1 MRFQHDCDKC
11 KPLGEFGDADLYFC
25 PAQLVGGENV
35 IARYSDDGGDYQ
47 SGMEFADKIPALGE
61 ARNRAIAARHMTRE
75 CITHHNACDCQEA
88 EHQFQ
93 IEAREREIKLMGAA
107 LRVAEHH
114 ASVMESFASA
124 SAIRGDALFAAL
136 EQIISDG
143 DFSAPEG
150 MKRLAREALAKVGSC
165 ESRRRGS
172 NVEIRPLDAAS
183 SRPIAPALTS

>member
-1 MRFQHDCDKC
+1 
-11 KPLGEFGDADLYFC
+11 
-25 PAQLVGGENV
+25 
-35 IARYSDDGGDYQ
+35 
-47 SGMEFADKIPALGE
+47 
-61 ARNRAIAARHMTRE
+61 MTRE

-150 MKRLAREALAKVGSC
+150 MKRLAREALAKVGAGNTAAT
-165 ESRRRGS
+165 GS
-172 NVEIRPLDAAS
+172 NAKVTGSPAS
-183 SRPIAPALTS
+183 SASPRGLPC